1 MFLFS
6 TLDDPGDPTAATSVL
21 PPNEEMETCN
31 LKGVPTKEP
40 TAAVL
45 SAQDVDIVDDDD
57 VEHSILSEAAAEDDP
72 EVTDDIDD
80 DSENETE
87 TGSDNDPHSAVPVV
101 FPRRRFVGHCNVET
115 VKDGQ
120 FFF

>member
-1 MFLFS
+1 
-6 TLDDPGDPTAATSVL
+6 
-21 PPNEEMETCN
+21 METCN

-72 EVTDDIDD
+72 EVPTDDIDD